1 MRFVRAIASLWFLCL
16 PAVLLSQEKATLDAN
31 DPASKYEDKHVLGV
45 LPNYRTA
52 ELTAD
57 YHPISAKYKMT
68 IALKDSFDTPLM
80 VIGSIYAGFYQLN
93 DSHPQFGEGTL
104 GYLRRFG
111 ASYNDQVMGNM
122 MTEGVLPVL
131 FKEDPRYFRLAEG
144 TVKKR
149 TFYALSRI
157 FITRTNT
164 GARSFNYAEVIG
176 NSIGSAV
183 GLSYYADDRSVE
195 DYTQNVAIQLA
206 TDAMSQVLK
215 EFWPDIKR
223 HYQRKRHESA
233 Q

>member
-1 MRFVRAIASLWFLCL
+1 MNLFYFIVTLLLLAL
-16 PAVLLSQEKATLDAN
+16 PAAYGQTKSTLDAN
-31 DPASKYEDKHVLGV
+31 DPASKYEDKHVMGV

-80 VIGSIYAGFYQLN
+80 VIGAIYSGFYQLN
-93 DSHPQFGEGTL
+93 NDHPQFGQGTL

-122 MTEGVLPVL
+122 LTEGVLPVL

-144 TVKKR
+144 GVKKR

-157 FITRTNT
+157 FVTRTNT

-176 NSIGSAV
+176 NSMSSAV
-183 GLSYYADDRSVE
+183 GLSYYSDDRSFG
-195 DYTQNVAIQLA
+195 DYSENVGIQLA
-206 TDAMSQVLK
+206 TDAMSQILK

-223 HYQRKRHESA
+223 HYQRKHHGG
-233 Q
+233 